1 MHKIIWNHTLW
12 IECTVG
18 YHWSFSLAVALHL
31 LNSFTNKCHVLL
43 VCRYRIHVYRMWDV
57 PIQLS
62 FAVIVRNR
70 NTWASGCKCD
80 ALSLSSNMNNII
92 IIVIINSN
100 SSNLLLPQRFD
111 RSLLLLFTLL
121 YKNWLWC
128 RLFVRCVEWFSDV
141 ATMTSNRKWDQ
152 WNKRTHTHERSDTY
166 ACPCM
171 SLYLS
176 VFCFFLLLMLSYDI
190 C

>member
-1 MHKIIWNHTLW
+1 MYT
-12 IECTVG
+12 ECEMFQ
-18 YHWSFSLAVALHL
+18 S
-31 LNSFTNKCHVLL
+31 
-43 VCRYRIHVYRMWDV
+43 
-57 PIQLS
+57 QLS
-62 FAVIVRNR
+62 FAVIVRNQ

-92 IIVIINSN
+92 IVVIINSN
-100 SSNLLLPQRFD
+100 SSNLLQPQRFD

-152 WNKRTHTHERSDTY
+152 WNKRTHTHTNDQIHMRARAWVCT
-166 ACPCM
+166 CP
-171 SLYLS
+171 
-176 VFCFFLLLMLSYDI
+176 FFLFLSFVDVVVRHLLVRASSHRLN
-190 C
+190 CV